1 MLKTWYLNVLKLLMH
16 TLMGHQYKCRYLKLY
31 GNSAPPRRSTA
42 KGKKPYMAGS
52 QKLNKL
58 LRELSS
64 DDDSEADRSPA
75 TTSASNLVLP
85 AKPWLDDFN
94 AYLNS
99 RDYLTMHQT
108 VVQWW
113 GVNGSRY
120 PVWASLARDFLSIMA
135 SSVSSERVF
144 SSAGITISKRRNR
157 LKADIVEALQCLKC
171 IIKRDLLFR
180 DTDDPSVATEVMGE
194 RQLDVQDGLGWDA
207 LVDDL
212 EDDEG
217 CEVDDEINLLSLDE
231 LNNKM

>member
-1 MLKTWYLNVLKLLMH
+1 MVFKYSQASH
-16 TLMGHQYKCRYLKLY
+16 AHADESQYKCRYLKLY
-31 GNSAPPRRSTA
+31 GNSAPPRHSTA
-42 KGKKPYMAGS
+42 KGKMPYMAGS
-52 QKLNKL
+52 KKLNKL

-64 DDDSEADRSPA
+64 DDDGDADGSPSNA
-75 TTSASNLVLP
+75 SASTSASNLIP

-99 RDYLTMHQT
+99 RDYLTAHQT

-113 GVNGSRY
+113 GINGPRY

-135 SSVSSERVF
+135 SSVSSERAF

-171 IIKRDLLFR
+171 LIKRDLLFR
-180 DTDDPSVATEVMGE
+180 DADDPSVGAEIMGE
-194 RQLDVQDGLGWDA
+194 RQPDVQDGLGWDG

-212 EDDEG
+212 DDDEG
-217 CEVDDEINLLSLDE
+217 YEVQDDSDEINLFSLDD
-231 LNNKM
+231 KM